1 MNAEQI
7 LLAQEAAVLSTIS
20 DFLYSYWLIYVLVGA
35 GLFFTIA
42 TKGVQ
47 VRHFGRMWKAIVA
60 REEAAGG
67 ISSFQAF
74 ATGMASRVGIG
85 NIVGV
90 AIALTLG
97 GPGAIFWMWVVA
109 FLGMATGFVEATL
122 AQVFKVRNADGSYRG
137 GPAYYIKTGLKQR
150 WLAIVF
156 AVVLTF
162 TYGFAFNMVAANTI
176 SDTLNT
182 NHGVPQWVTAIALM
196 LLGAPLLLRGIRPI
210 ARFSARYMPIIAGLY
225 VLIALGIV
233 LFNVGQ
239 LPEVLGLIFRSAFGL
254 DEAVVGFGAGILAA
268 MLNGTKRGLF
278 SNEAGMGSAP
288 NMAATATVSH
298 PVKQGLIQS
307 VGVFID
313 TMIVC
318 SATAFMILS
327 SGAYDLSNIGDSSVG
342 AALTNA
348 AIVTS
353 LGDWASWLTS
363 FIVFAFAFTT
373 IFGNYSYAEVN
384 LNYLGVH
391 GRGIIA
397 FRLLVILGVGLGSI
411 LALATV
417 WDVAD
422 VVMALM
428 ATVNLISITLLFGWF
443 RGTLK
448 DYEGRV
454 GTERINERFVGQ
466 GNPLLPGD
474 VPGDVWAQGAK
485 DHQAE
490 VAAVTVPGDQS
501 GR

>member
-1 MNAEQI
+1 
-7 LLAQEAAVLSTIS
+7 
-20 DFLYSYWLIYVLVGA
+20 
-35 GLFFTIA
+35 
-42 TKGVQ
+42 
-47 VRHFGRMWKAIVA
+47 
-60 REEAAGG
+60 
-67 ISSFQAF
+67 
-74 ATGMASRVGIG
+74 
-85 NIVGV
+85 
-90 AIALTLG
+90 
-97 GPGAIFWMWVVA
+97 
-109 FLGMATGFVEATL
+109 
-122 AQVFKVRNADGSYRG
+122 
-137 GPAYYIKTGLKQR
+137 
-150 WLAIVF
+150 
-156 AVVLTF
+156 
-162 TYGFAFNMVAANTI
+162 
-176 SDTLNT
+176 
-182 NHGVPQWVTAIALM
+182 
-196 LLGAPLLLRGIRPI
+196 
-210 ARFSARYMPIIAGLY
+210 MPIIAGLY

-239 LPEVLGLIFRSAFGL
+239 LSEFLGLIFRSAFGL

-318 SATAFMILS
+318 SATAFMILA
-327 SGAYDLSNIGDSSVG
+327 SGAYDLSSIGDSSVG

-391 GRGIIA
+391 GRGILV
-397 FRLLVILGVGLGSI
+397 FRLLVILGVRLGSI

-422 VVMALM
+422 VFMALM

-443 RGTLK
+443 RGALK
-448 DYEGRV
+448 DFEGRV
-454 GTERINERFVGQ
+454 GTDRINERFVGQ

-474 VPGDVWAQGAK
+474 VPGDVWAEGTK

-490 VAAVTVPGDQS
+490 PVLK
-501 GR
+501 